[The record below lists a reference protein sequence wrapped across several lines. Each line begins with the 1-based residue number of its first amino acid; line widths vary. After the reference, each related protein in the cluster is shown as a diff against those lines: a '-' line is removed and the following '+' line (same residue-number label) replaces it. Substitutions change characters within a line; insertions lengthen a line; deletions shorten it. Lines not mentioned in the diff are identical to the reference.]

1 MINAGL
7 DVNENDLSVIIP
19 AAGISERMGGG
30 VRKPFLAVGGE
41 AIILRTCRKLQRL
54 RGLLEIIVVAHQD
67 DVAYLQDER
76 WEELHAA
83 GVELVVAGGESR
95 AESVWNGLEVVG
107 AKAEMVAVH
116 DAVRPFFSLDVAE
129 ALVATA
135 RRVGAAIPVRPLSD
149 TVKRVSGD
157 RVEATVRR
165 AGLMRV
171 GTPQV
176 FKSDVLIEAYEYGM
190 RTGGLGNR
198 ITDDA
203 QLVEEMGGAVGAV
216 LDGEYNLKITSPAD
230 LSLAEALLTAGLV
243 E

>member
-1 MINAGL
+1 MINAGP
-7 DVNENDLSVIIP
+7 DAGEKDLSVIVP

-30 VRKPFLAVGGE
+30 VRKPLMAVGGE
-41 AIILRTCRKLQRL
+41 AILLRTCRKLKRL

-83 GVELVVAGGESR
+83 GVELVVAGGDSR
-95 AESVWNGLEVVG
+95 AESVWHGLEVVG
-107 AKAEMVAVH
+107 AKAEVVAVH

-129 ALVATA
+129 ALLATA
-135 RRVGAAIPVRPLSD
+135 RRIGAAIPVRPLSD

-157 RVEATVRR
+157 RVEETVRR
-165 AGLMRV
+165 TGLMRV

-176 FKSDVLIEAYEYGM
+176 FKSDVLIEAFEYGL
-190 RTGGLGNR
+190 RTGGIGNR

-203 QLVEEMGGAVGAV
+203 QLVEEMGGTVGAV
-216 LDGEYNLKITSPAD
+216 LDSEYNIKITSPSD
-230 LSLAEALLTAGLV
+230 LRLAEALLAAGLV
-243 E
+243 